1 MKIKAGEVK
10 IINEGLKG
18 ILDIELPVKPA
29 YWLAR
34 ILNKMNQEAEPFE
47 KARVN
52 LVLKHAKKDKDGKPI
67 FVKDAEGKPTND
79 IDIVDIGE
87 FNKEFLVLANEE
99 FEIDFKPIKLAELEG
114 ETCEKCGNKKERI
127 KGSILV
133 KLGNIVE
140 M

>member
-52 LVLKHAKKDKDGKPI
+52 LVMKHAKKDKDGKPI
-67 FVKDAEGKPTND
+67 FIKDKDGKPTND
-79 IDIVDIGE
+79 IDVADIGE
-87 FNKEFLVLANEE
+87 FNKDFLVLAEEE
-99 FEIDFKPIKLAELEG
+99 FDIDIKPIKLEALGDIKIKPVILAKLEKII
-114 ETCEKCGNKKERI
+114 EI
-127 KGSILV
+127 
-133 KLGNIVE
+133 
-140 M
+140 